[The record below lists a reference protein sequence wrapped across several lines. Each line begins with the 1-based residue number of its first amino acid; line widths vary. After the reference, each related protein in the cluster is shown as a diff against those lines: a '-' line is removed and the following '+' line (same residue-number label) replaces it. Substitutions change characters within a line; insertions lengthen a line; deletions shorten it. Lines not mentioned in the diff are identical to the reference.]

1 MSNNNKINLYVNSK
15 NRRTDE
21 TASNFNIIIPDGLL
35 KVNNDEEFELA
46 VISFS
51 CYNTFYHCNNIT
63 NKFQIIFRRSDN
75 SVYVTLDYFLTN
87 GNPNV
92 YDILNNLNSLTSIY
106 FTTSYNRITNKF
118 TFTRVYA
125 QDANYYNMYIKCINS
140 GSFLGLNNNVEFLV
154 TTTSNICLYPVNVVT
169 IKALSIGIDGDI
181 SFKYNNMESLNSGV
195 YKCSDLIL
203 VKFIDVYK
211 NEMIKYE
218 NVDGCES
225 FSYDLGNRDRI
236 KYFTLSVYDQDGNTI
251 TDMSDYLIHLQFTIR
266 KKDETKKLLK
276 SVVEYS
282 KENYLVSGH
291 IFDVINKMFNLFIN
305 LISRSR

>member
-1 MSNNNKINLYVNSK
+1 
-15 NRRTDE
+15 
-21 TASNFNIIIPDGLL
+21 
-35 KVNNDEEFELA
+35 
-46 VISFS
+46 
-51 CYNTFYHCNNIT
+51 
-63 NKFQIIFRRSDN
+63 
-75 SVYVTLDYFLTN
+75 
-87 GNPNV
+87 
-92 YDILNNLNSLTSIY
+92 
-106 FTTSYNRITNKF
+106 
-118 TFTRVYA
+118 
-125 QDANYYNMYIKCINS
+125 MYIKPINS
-140 GSFLGLNNNVEFLV
+140 GTFLGLNNNVEFLV
-154 TTTSNICLYPVNVVT
+154 TFSSNTSIYPINVVT
-169 IKALSIGIDGDI
+169 IKSLSIGIDGDI

-251 TDMSDYLIHLQFTIR
+251 SDMSDYLIHLQFTIR
-266 KKDETKKLLK
+266 KKDETKQLLK
-276 SVVEYS
+276 SVIEYS

-291 IFDVINKMFNLFIN
+291 IFDVINKMFNLFVK